1 MRECAGR
8 PAPALPDLA
17 ARVGAGPPCTPGSAG
32 RDPGPV
38 GVRGPGQVGVP
49 PSHLPGLSTERTV
62 GPLLSSGQQ
71 EVEGVDQIQDQG
83 PRAELGQLVSPEER
97 RARMGWTGLNGN
109 PQNDVATWNGQCR
122 L

>member
-1 MRECAGR
+1 M
-8 PAPALPDLA
+8 
-17 ARVGAGPPCTPGSAG
+17 
-32 RDPGPV
+32 
-38 GVRGPGQVGVP
+38 
-49 PSHLPGLSTERTV
+49 

-97 RARMGWTGLNGN
+97 RARMDWTGLNGN